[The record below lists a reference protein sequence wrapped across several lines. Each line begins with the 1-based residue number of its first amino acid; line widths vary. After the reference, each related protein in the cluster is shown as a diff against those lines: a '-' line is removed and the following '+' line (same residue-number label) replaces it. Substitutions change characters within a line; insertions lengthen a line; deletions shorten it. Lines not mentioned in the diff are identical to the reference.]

1 MGVGQIIA
9 DTFGIVKSRFGSLL
23 AVWAIYFAITIACW
37 MILGLGMGATMMT
50 TLLPTGQIDP
60 PVFGAGTIIFMILF
74 YIGYLVVVMAQY
86 ASLIVAASPVRR
98 STALDAVSAGW
109 RAAPALVLL
118 MLVIGVAYLVCVLIL
133 VFAGFALRGLA
144 GEGTSAVL
152 VILLVPVLVWLG
164 IRLAP
169 LLAVIAVDGVRN
181 PFDAISQA
189 WNLTRGHALAIFL
202 ASLVLLLIVVGAAL
216 VIMLPS
222 IGMIRAMSDPA
233 SVADTSPALGV
244 GFVLSMVGF
253 FLVAAVFS
261 LCQAAF
267 QAVIHARLSRLQGE
281 PAAPLTEI

>member
-50 TLLPTGQIDP
+50 TLLPKGQIDP

-133 VFAGFALRGLA
+133 VFAGFALRGLRA
-144 GEGTSAVL
+144 RE
-152 VILLVPVLVWLG
+152 P
-164 IRLAP
+164 R
-169 LLAVIAVDGVRN
+169 
-181 PFDAISQA
+181 PFS
-189 WNLTRGHALAIFL
+189 
-202 ASLVLLLIVVGAAL
+202 
-216 VIMLPS
+216 
-222 IGMIRAMSDPA
+222 
-233 SVADTSPALGV
+233 
-244 GFVLSMVGF
+244 
-253 FLVAAVFS
+253 
-261 LCQAAF
+261 
-267 QAVIHARLSRLQGE
+267 
-281 PAAPLTEI
+281 